1 MIKTL
6 LLIGLGSFI
15 GGIGRFAL
23 GRYVQ
28 STTHS
33 LLPWGTF
40 TVNVL
45 GCLLIGILFG
55 VSLKSDAL
63 TTSWKLF
70 LIIGICGG
78 FTTFSTF
85 SLENLELLRNGN
97 ILHFFV
103 YTVMSVAI
111 GLLATFGGYMI
122 TRIW

>member
-6 LLIGLGSFI
+6 LLIGTGSFI

-23 GRYVQ
+23 GRYIQ

-33 LLPWGTF
+33 LIPWGTF
-40 TVNVL
+40 TVNVI

-55 VSLKSDAL
+55 ISTKSDVL

-78 FTTFSTF
+78 FTTFSSF
-85 SLENLELLRNGN
+85 SLENFELLRSGH
-97 ILHFFV
+97 ILQFLF
-103 YTVMSVAI
+103 YTVMSI
-111 GLLATFGGYMI
+111 TLGLLATIGGYSI